1 MRPSPEPNHVELVEA
16 VKALANFAYSNRFS
30 GAGILKGLKVS
41 RIVGLYGTAGRDWL
55 WGVLG
60 NILDGEMLDACLPFA
75 PAVLVLDLHYR
86 IGEDRSDEAFHR
98 CNAQFLANCVMCA
111 RMRHGWWS
119 PRRYALVKTARKLR
133 SELDE
138 KGLDAWRSRGAVAV
152 G

>member
-1 MRPSPEPNHVELVEA
+1 MRPSPEPNHAELVEA
-16 VKALANFAYSNRFS
+16 VKALANFAYSSRFD
-30 GAGILKGLKVS
+30 GAELMKGLKVS
-41 RIVGLYGTAGRDWL
+41 RIVGLYGNAGAGWL

-60 NILDGEMLDACLPFA
+60 QVVDEGMLDACMPFM
-75 PAVLVLDLHYR
+75 PAVLVLDLTYR
-86 IGEDRSDEAFHR
+86 IGDDRSDEAFHR

-138 KGLDAWRSRGAVAV
+138 KGLAAWRSRGAVAV